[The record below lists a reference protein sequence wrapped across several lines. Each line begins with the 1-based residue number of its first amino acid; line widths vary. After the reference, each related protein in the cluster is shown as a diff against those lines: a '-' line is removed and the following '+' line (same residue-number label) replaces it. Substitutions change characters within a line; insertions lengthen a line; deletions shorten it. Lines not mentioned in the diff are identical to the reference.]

1 MNRWRRLRLQHLAAA
16 VAEGWLVAAPLELP
30 GVGGL
35 GWQGSTPPVV
45 VTVQPAA
52 ASFWWVLSILLYK
65 I

>member
-45 VTVQPAA
+45 VAVQPAA
-52 ASFWWVLSILLYK
+52 ASF
-65 I
+65 